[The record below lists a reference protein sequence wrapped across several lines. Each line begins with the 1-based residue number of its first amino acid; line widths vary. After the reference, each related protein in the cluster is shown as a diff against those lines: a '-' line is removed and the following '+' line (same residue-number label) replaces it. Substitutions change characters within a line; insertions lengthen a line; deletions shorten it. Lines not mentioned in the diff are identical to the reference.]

1 MKLLIIL
8 FLLLTG
14 INGEVALKVALPLN
28 RSGLLANTAL
38 IINIIVTF
46 VVMLLTFVEMLA

>member
-46 VVMLLTFVEMLA
+46 CRNAVNLC

>member
-14 INGEVALKVALPLN
+14 INNEVALKVALPLN